1 MARTLFITHYPLR
14 IRGSKAPHPLSPITH
29 HPSRVARPSAFC
41 LLTSALGRGTI
52 SLMHRCL
59 AALLAAVACTV
70 LAGAYHGQVMAQTVT
85 LDHYFRTLKRPDT
98 PNTWLVAPADFVIKP
113 DAVAPVFP
121 VPVSKLRA
129 AFKSIVLGSERTAIV
144 AESSDGMHVVAT
156 TRLMRFED
164 DVRALFI
171 PVGEQQ
177 STIALYSASRVGSW
191 DFGTNR
197 RRVEGWIRE
206 TQQALEG
213 AKR

>member
-1 MARTLFITHYPLR
+1 MRR
-14 IRGSKAPHPLSPITH
+14 R
-29 HPSRVARPSAFC
+29 
-41 LLTSALGRGTI
+41 
-52 SLMHRCL
+52 L
-59 AALLAAVACTV
+59 AALLAAVACTAM
-70 LAGAYHGQVMAQTVT
+70 AGAYHGQAMAQTVT
-85 LDHYFRTLKRPDT
+85 LDNYFRTLKRPDT

-164 DVRALFI
+164 DIRALFI

-197 RRVEGWIRE
+197 RRVESWI
-206 TQQALEG
+206 TQTQAAIAG
-213 AKR
+213 AKK

>member
-1 MARTLFITHYPLR
+1 ML
-14 IRGSKAPHPLSPITH
+14 
-29 HPSRVARPSAFC
+29 
-41 LLTSALGRGTI
+41 
-52 SLMHRCL
+52 SLMRRCL
-59 AALLAAVACTV
+59 AVLLAAVACTV
-70 LAGAYHGQVMAQTVT
+70 VAGAYHGQAMAQTVT
-85 LDHYFRTLKRPDT
+85 PDNYFRTLKRPDT

-156 TRLMRFED
+156 TRLMRFKD

-197 RRVEGWIRE
+197 RRVEGWITQTRE
-206 TQQALEG
+206 ALEG